1 MPAVVPAQALR
12 NAVAL
17 STAARHLDCPGGRDK
32 LLELTGAM
40 TAVELSVAALVLAR
54 LVGASNTDEQL
65 QALGSQCLDDGMIL
79 L

>member
-40 TAVELSVAALVLAR
+40 TAVEPH
-54 LVGASNTDEQL
+54 
-65 QALGSQCLDDGMIL
+65 
-79 L
+79 